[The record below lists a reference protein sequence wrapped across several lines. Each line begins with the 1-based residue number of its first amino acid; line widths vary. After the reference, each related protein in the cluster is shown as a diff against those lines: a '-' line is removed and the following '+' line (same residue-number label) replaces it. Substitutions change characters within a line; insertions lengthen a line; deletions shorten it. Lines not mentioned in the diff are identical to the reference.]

1 MSEPS
6 SPAPAKPSR
15 SDPTLWAILAGI
27 CALSP
32 IPFIDDLFIGAIR
45 RRVLGRIFQAHGA
58 ALTWSQRRALT
69 RGHRGCLVGCL
80 VAVVVYPVRKIFRKI
95 FYFLAVKEAV
105 DVASRLLHESWLV
118 EHALSRGCLDL
129 EELAEDKEPLARLN
143 LAIHLTCE
151 EVDTSPVNQI
161 LRRSF
166 AGSRVFMRGFGR
178 QLIRT
183 LRAMH
188 FLRKQDVGSDL
199 PQGYA
204 GEKERD
210 FASELSL
217 ALKGEGSYLAGLKLR
232 FDQRWAVLEEVE
244 GSPEPEVAPEAEIP
258 ATEMTDPGAGE
269 E

>member
-6 SPAPAKPSR
+6 PPVPALPSR

-45 RRVLGRIFQAHGA
+45 RRVLGRIFQAHGVR
-58 ALTWSQRRALT
+58 LSWEQRRALT

-80 VAVVVYPVRKIFRKI
+80 LAVVVYPVRKIFRKV

-105 DVASRLLHESWLV
+105 DVASLLLHQSWLV
-118 EHALSRGCLDL
+118 EHALSRGCVDARGLG
-129 EELAEDKEPLARLN
+129 ADKEPLARLN
-143 LAIHLTCE
+143 LAIHQTCE
-151 EVDTSPVNQI
+151 EVDTSPINQA

-188 FLRKQDVGSDL
+188 FLRRVNAETEL
-199 PQGYA
+199 PAGYA
-204 GEKERD
+204 GEREQDFVGDLSRALRGEGRYLEGLKIRFDERW
-210 FASELSL
+210 ASL
-217 ALKGEGSYLAGLKLR
+217 ATSAEEPVVAR
-232 FDQRWAVLEEVE
+232 EAEVE
-244 GSPEPEVAPEAEIP
+244 VAMSEGR
-258 ATEMTDPGAGE
+258 GAGE